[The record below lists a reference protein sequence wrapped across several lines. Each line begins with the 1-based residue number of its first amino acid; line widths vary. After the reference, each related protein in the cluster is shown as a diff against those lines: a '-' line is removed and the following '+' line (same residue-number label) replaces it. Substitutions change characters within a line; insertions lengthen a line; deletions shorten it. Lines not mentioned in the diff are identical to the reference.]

1 MTDRLRGF
9 TVLLDKDMRVDDF
22 EVVKNAILMIKG
34 VAQVDEVINDSSVY
48 MTEMKV
54 NSDIRNKLYK
64 FITENL

>member
-9 TVLLDKDMRVDDF
+9 TVLLDRDTRVDDF

-34 VAQVDEVINDSSVY
+34 VVQVDEVINDSSVY

-54 NSDIRNKLYK
+54 TSDIRDKLYK
-64 FITENL
+64 FINENL